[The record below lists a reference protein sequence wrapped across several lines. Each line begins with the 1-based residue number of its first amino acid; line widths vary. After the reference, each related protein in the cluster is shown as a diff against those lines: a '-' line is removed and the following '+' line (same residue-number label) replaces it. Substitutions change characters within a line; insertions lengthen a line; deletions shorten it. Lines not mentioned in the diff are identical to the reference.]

1 MWAYIKNAYEQLLS
15 RIFGN
20 KNNQV
25 TPTNSGDFDNPVSSS
40 DGSPYSGR
48 SGSITTEARIPSL
61 EAFSDVLLPIQ
72 PDSIETSAQQLPP
85 EQLLPEQLLPEQLP
99 TEQLL
104 PVLDTLY
111 TKRKSG
117 ASLDDDDIN
126 TIYSFIFDGIKQ
138 LQEKSQSRI
147 NTIKLCETLGPL
159 NLTSDN
165 LEALQTIINNDHTTE
180 HTLINIEFL
189 KIISQHE
196 KLVQIPYEKL
206 VPILYIMQELN
217 QLNETSSHDAALNK
231 LYSII
236 KDQMLNQRSDKT
248 LIAALEQIRI
258 QVNPDDAPSPK
269 NKIFKLEFTK
279 DLEDL
284 LNLAA
289 TNMPKGTDRVQQT
302 TFNNKI
308 ISWIEK
314 TTVTRSNDG
323 RETFKEPDNDNL
335 KNNIDQM
342 IVDFQQNNNFDPIS
356 MAVLSVAI
364 DDFIKQHETE
374 ESPQIGIFAT
384 TIRDKLLLDKLGK
397 FKPGLL
403 PQDNQTTEDLNTLN
417 APYDTF
423 APATATQ
430 FTRRP
435 KK

>member
-48 SGSITTEARIPSL
+48 SDSITTEARIPSL

-85 EQLLPEQLLPEQLP
+85 EQLPPEQLPPEQLLP
-99 TEQLL
+99 EQLL

-117 ASLDDDDIN
+117 ASLDDDDIK
-126 TIYSFIFDGIKQ
+126 TIYSFVFDGITQLKQ
-138 LQEKSQSRI
+138 APQQRRDTKE
-147 NTIKLCETLGPL
+147 LCKALGPL
-159 NLTSDN
+159 NLTSNNLQALKIIIANPIEYTAINFEFDN
-165 LEALQTIINNDHTTE
+165 
-180 HTLINIEFL
+180 
-189 KIISQHE
+189 IISQHE
-196 KLVQIPYEKL
+196 KLVRIP
-206 VPILYIMQELN
+206 YIMQELN
-217 QLNETSSHDAALNK
+217 QLNETSHNKALNE